1 MWLSV
6 IAWNIFLTNFFLGIG
21 VMENVKNREVFCL
34 LYEFKVPSLYDV
46 RRTIKF
52 YLSRAGCP

>member
-1 MWLSV
+1 
-6 IAWNIFLTNFFLGIG
+6 
-21 VMENVKNREVFCL
+21 MENVKNGGLFCL
-34 LYEFKVPSLYDV
+34 LCEYKVPSLYDV

>member
-1 MWLSV
+1 
-6 IAWNIFLTNFFLGIG
+6 
-21 VMENVKNREVFCL
+21 MENVKNRGLFHL
-34 LYEFKVPSLYDV
+34 LGEFKVPSLYDV